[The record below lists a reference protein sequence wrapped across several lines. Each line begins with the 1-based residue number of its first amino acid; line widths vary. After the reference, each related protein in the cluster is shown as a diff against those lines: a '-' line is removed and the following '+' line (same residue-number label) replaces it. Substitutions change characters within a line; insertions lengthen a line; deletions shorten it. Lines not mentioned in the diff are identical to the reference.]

1 MTYFGAYITNILNTR
16 TTHYCTT
23 LYGNKS
29 ADGSSFPQ
37 KKTTLRRQLI
47 LKQTLQ
53 TLQTLQITP
62 THRQQ
67 QKENYFEETTYFGVN
82 IKTLFFITSL
92 VAGCRLFWIIM
103 FCKWTL
109 YGGERFQVNLI
120 NSIILKYK
128 VLSTQWLCPASWRV
142 VTIWCMHAVFKCA
155 SNSPNTTITTENH
168 QHTETWTKCNK
179 DWV

>member
-23 LYGNKS
+23 LYGDKS

-53 TLQTLQITP
+53 TLQTLQTTP

-82 IKTLFFITSL
+82 ITTSFSSQAL
-92 VAGCRLFWIIM
+92 LLAADCFEL
-103 FCKWTL
+103 
-109 YGGERFQVNLI
+109 
-120 NSIILKYK
+120 
-128 VLSTQWLCPASWRV
+128 
-142 VTIWCMHAVFKCA
+142 
-155 SNSPNTTITTENH
+155 
-168 QHTETWTKCNK
+168 
-179 DWV
+179 